1 LGIPDGVVWSGSSA
15 AEEGS
20 IVISFA
26 GRPSDSPYIEQ
37 VWRSRSD
44 EGGQFVSV
52 AEGRLEIVVSRLPG
66 LTMVT
71 LRGPETRPTVMAC
84 PPKGQWFAI
93 RFRPGVHLPQH
104 PTPKLMD
111 LNDVNLPVASD
122 GSFLLGGSR
131 WHETDFDNAEDFAN
145 RLARRGFLVRD
156 DAVAAILSRGKSTGP
171 RLSTPGRSLTQR
183 SVQRHFR
190 HATGLTPGMFQRIE
204 RARHATNLLRGGA
217 TILDAV
223 HEACYYDQAHLTRSM
238 RALIGQTPA
247 DVQRGGTQLSFLYKT
262 DA

>member
-1 LGIPDGVVWSGSSA
+1 MA
-15 AEEGS
+15 
-20 IVISFA
+20 ISFA

-44 EGGQFVSV
+44 EGGRFVSV
-52 AEGRLEIVVSRLPG
+52 AEGRLELVVSRLPG

-71 LRGPETRPTVMAC
+71 LRGPETRFTVMAC
-84 PPKGQWFAI
+84 PPEGEWFAI
-93 RFRPGVHLPQH
+93 RFRPGVHMPQH
-104 PTPKLMD
+104 PTPKLMNH
-111 LNDVNLPVASD
+111 NDVNLPVASD

-131 WHETDFDNAEDFAN
+131 WHELDFDNAEALAH
-145 RLARRGFLVRD
+145 RLARRGFIVRD
-156 DAVAAILSRGKSTGP
+156 DAVAAILSGRGKA
-171 RLSTPGRSLTQR
+171 LTQR

-204 RARHATNLLRGGA
+204 RARYATNLLRGGA

-223 HEACYYDQAHLTRSM
+223 HEAGYYDQAHLTRSL